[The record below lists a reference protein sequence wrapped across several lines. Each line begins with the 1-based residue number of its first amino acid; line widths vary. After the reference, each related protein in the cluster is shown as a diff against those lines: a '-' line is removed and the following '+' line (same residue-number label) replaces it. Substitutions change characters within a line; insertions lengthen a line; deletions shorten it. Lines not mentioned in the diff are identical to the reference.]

1 MQLCIGGLYLRTYLT
16 LVAVDGQTYWPILPI
31 AVSACNSL
39 AAMPATTFPKSY
51 KEMLL
56 LSQYTRP
63 ASAGTC
69 NKYTWR
75 QIAQD
80 KVAVLPGI

>member
-1 MQLCIGGLYLRTYLT
+1 MYKWLIFAYLFDAGGCR
-16 LVAVDGQTYWPILPI
+16 WPDVLANSSCI

-56 LSQYTRP
+56 LSQYARP
-63 ASAGTC
+63 ASVSTC